1 MGQPGMGQPG
11 MPPGMGQPGMPP
23 GQPGQPGMGQQDQTQ
38 GPKMGFDFGGG
49 GLMPRINYEG
59 GDFSVGAL
67 QAAVLNGQGFG
78 KPRLMGA
85 ALLGLAI
92 VFFGANVALVRIA
105 NRYYPYLYSLSA
117 IFLMGG
123 FWLLVTG
130 QPVRQPD
137 GSQAPLWGRIGLGA
151 FMAVGLLLGIA
162 MIFVEFEFLLF

>member
-1 MGQPGMGQPG
+1 MPPGMGQPGMQPGMGQPGMGQPG
-11 MPPGMGQPGMPP
+11 MGQG
-23 GQPGQPGMGQQDQTQ
+23 DQTQ
-38 GPKMGFDFGGG
+38 GPKMGLNFGGGG

-59 GDFSVGAL
+59 GDFSIGAL
-67 QAAVLNGQGFG
+67 QAAVLSGQGFG

-85 ALLGLAI
+85 ALLGLAV

-130 QPVRQPD
+130 QPGRQAD
-137 GSQAPLWGRIGLGA
+137 GTNAPLWGRIGLGA
-151 FMAVGLLLGIA
+151 FMAVGLMLGIA